1 MMLSAKIAMR
11 STAPP
16 ENMLNSPSTP
26 PAWLLEVLRERSGS
40 MPGIGM

>member
-1 MMLSAKIAMR
+1 MTFSAKIAIR

-16 ENMLNSPSTP
+16 ENMLNMPRMP
-26 PAWLLEVLRERSGS
+26 WDLFLEGAGERSGS